1 MLEGLVAWVLNN
13 YLGKYVEDLNTDQL
27 SIALLSGKEQD
38 NLSEYLLEYFFL
50 IGEVELE
57 NLPLRKDA
65 LRHLGLPIIIKSGSI
80 GKIKLQIPVRQIRS
94 APWVIIIEQMYMVA
108 SPLPVHE
115 WDPLVEETAAQE
127 LKLSALDAIEA
138 RWRFEVEAKDN
149 STYYTSTYSS
159 WLGFGTGLITDIIE
173 NLQLRIKD
181 VHLRYEDNFSIPNE
195 VISFGLT
202 MDYFSVQSCDAN
214 WVPGFLHFSTS
225 IESYKVLEIHKLAI
239 YCLILDSSQ
248 MFSKLSPIEIMEAM
262 SSSQHSRFTNHYI
275 LPPVSAEAQFKKN
288 RSERP
293 LRCSDT
299 PRIVCNL
306 TLQDVPLTLVDQQY
320 NQLIKCMKGLQD
332 VTELRSYRQ
341 FRPLSSIKSDAK
353 SWWIYAINCH
363 NPNRQPSICKPR
375 PTWESCLENARQ
387 NVEYVK
393 ICIKILITP
402 AITLSPENKK
412 LKDDVEWSRN
422 YEQLKVLR
430 EIAMRSVPKQTAT
443 NNGSSTGRSILF
455 GWFPQWMGWYSNT
468 NAENGTSN
476 SSKDTAEL
484 EDEILEALKDT
495 AENNTL
501 LKRDAIFGQFN
512 FSLKSGS
519 LRLCTT
525 TESKIEPMLELQY
538 KNLSLHILSR
548 PRTSSYL
555 IELSLGGLSLHDKL
569 TPNTLFPILVGPP
582 ENDRIVQLSKVRGS
596 ISKPSS
602 TKNLEDLDVLFYLA
616 YERKPEHCN
625 SDYKLNVR
633 SKSLDVV
640 YQPSAIKWLVEFLCF
655 PHQHNVAQ
663 MRIEAVKLRTKKEFI
678 KNWEQ
683 ILDGHPSGRK
693 NWELQL
699 DVSAPQIIIV
709 ENFTD
714 PNSAMAVID
723 FGRFQLQNKLNKFHT
738 NNEATLF
745 NKASEEDDK
754 FMTPCSTPPG
764 SEASISESLSFSALH
779 SVVERLDTLDEETF
793 HNKLYDCYCI
803 EFTDLQVLIGRIRD
817 NWRYA
822 HNRGTSTLHV
832 LDRFNISLQIEHR
845 VIQTCDPLY
854 PSLTVCA
861 NLPKLVAH
869 FNEQKISA
877 ARGLIEVIK
886 LTGLPSPFNTPTGD
900 NVIISPLFVSDDEES
915 VSLDTSIEMS
925 RLLIFQFT
933 VDQLALE
940 VQSRGRSIAELQVS
954 GVKTAF
960 SKRAGDDSITLS
972 VHSLL
977 LVDALQTFGP
987 DFELLVASH
996 KHVGM
1001 DSMSGS
1007 LRDSEPTSPTS
1018 PGSPDPSIAPIIAT
1032 SPGALTQALN
1042 TLSTSPTSKQTWQ
1055 QRTPIVLDAEALI
1068 TIEVILIKNVE
1079 QMHIANIQFNN
1090 LDIIVIVANQET
1102 LVELI
1107 GFVQRVF
1114 PELKSQKPNAFPS
1127 IPVTESFPSG
1137 SNELESDMAL
1147 PKICRTELTFD
1158 FHRLNV
1164 LILRGVLK
1172 DGVLTGRKI
1181 ATATMSEAKIH
1192 ATVESSVVV
1201 EGSLGGLQ
1209 VLDLTPEGHLHQRI
1223 ISVGRDPFFNNPH
1236 PLYIMSHNLQE
1247 DERRAFSFKIDRKLQ
1262 TADEG
1267 SESATVVIRMASVW
1281 YTHSPQFLLELQS
1294 CVTEFKQYLAN
1305 LARSIRSAATDMA
1318 LGLVHARAEALAQSL
1333 YMNSRI
1339 SASLYGSALSLSDIM
1354 TPRKRSRYN
1363 SSSFIDYTEGQSG
1376 YSSVRDT
1383 VPQTPYSPV
1392 GDDDFF
1398 IDMKLDIVLD
1408 SPVVVLP
1415 RAHNSPQVFVAHL
1428 GKTCVTNCNDEKKK
1442 NENWDNIE
1450 IRMERYDVEIRDMNL
1465 YSLDTASRRGPGPL
1479 MNRSEVLYSCE
1490 TLAKPILHNTIVQL
1504 TIEREIFCNPQSR
1517 HHSLSNLL
1525 GDDDEELKYDHSPSL
1540 CTENIQVQKV
1550 VVTALKVSLTHLQYE
1565 QLLDTFQLLMESP
1578 EEPNINGTKC
1588 NTKIVLNLED
1598 ISEEDTGVTTLKM
1611 DPHVRAKLFPV
1622 ISTTKTKNSLKK
1634 FVSLKVLFEL
1644 PIFTIQLR
1652 GDSPNGEQGFVDLS
1666 FQDFI
1671 FNYEKCHQ
1679 YETNIQVSLRSVIME
1694 DLLQPEGARQRS
1706 MVISSSSNEP
1716 PVTPSCVSRSCPDIH
1731 MQLPLDSYYH
1741 CSLPDHLEM
1750 AKVLGVEK
1758 HNVFSST
1765 PPPSPSMKKRPQ
1777 QNLVLISSLL
1787 VDPSAPNFQSYYN
1800 SVQRSTSIDFNCLD
1814 LVISVESWVVVLDFF
1829 SAVTP
1834 EKPSV
1839 LQDRSFSSQVELEN
1853 IKEKVGLENAVTN
1866 ISVRSLTMTLVTS
1879 DHDIA
1884 KANVSN
1890 VDISIKLNNI
1900 KKEIEGRLGSMSLLD
1915 LTLQGQLYKER
1926 FLTSGKQALHFNYVK
1941 CIKNAIPDYDA
1952 RLKLEMSSVFYVHT
1966 KRFIVEIQAFFQ
1978 HFTQLQSV
1986 MEGIRAAASS
1996 QKVVSNK
2003 KRLSIIVQAG
2013 APVILLPVGSRSSD
2027 LLIADLGR
2035 LSLTNEFKYSGDP
2048 NTISFVNPS
2057 VEDIKCL
2064 LDVMSVDLQNVD
2076 LYTGV
2081 RVADHNSVQNQSSSN
2096 DLESLNFGMY
2106 KVIKSGPSLLT
2117 EKCHLKVQIER
2128 NLNND
2133 AYHSVPD
2140 MSVHGEL
2147 STLDVALDLNQY
2159 RLIKNLLTH
2168 NLGEN
2173 TEHILSSVTPITPL
2187 ISETNIREMW
2197 TLTSLKFD
2205 LSNVILRLQIK
2216 HDTSPL
2222 ARINFIKSRLTV
2234 ESFSNLSQDV
2244 DLVSQEILVM
2254 DTRFQDVPANEC
2266 PNIYTN
2272 ILQPINFKTQGD
2284 LVQAEIHTR
2293 KRQDRIKFTILL
2305 NNLRL
2310 MAIFDWWEAALKYI
2324 LENPNDE
2331 KKQLPETAVVS
2342 DWTDDASIP
2351 FELKLNITDCEIVVV
2366 ENTSQWDTNA
2376 VIFKNTTVLSYKP
2389 HITEKPLFC
2398 NLNNCEMY
2406 SCVLGMEEETALSII
2421 DPVTLNL
2428 EVNKYQSLEIQLQT
2442 LMVRLSYHDMRMFLQ
2457 ILNSLP
2463 KQMLKSKVEVIPQTS
2478 TMKNQISKLTALGF
2492 TMEDCVKSLSICSK
2506 LDDAA
2511 LWLTQNAIPVHNYA
2525 SEHNINSPMTIS
2537 AVEMKADCVFLCVI
2551 DDCGDV
2557 DVPLLEFAF
2566 AQLNMRQQIGEFDE
2580 SDDILVP
2587 VEGALE
2593 CKLSVD
2599 YYNRILSGWEP
2610 LVEPW
2615 KCEVVWDHVFTT
2627 NLSKNRSQLNI
2638 ESQEMLNVNITSS
2651 LVDLYKQV
2659 HDSWVQD
2666 YYNTSNGKE
2675 GQNVFGYRRRSP
2687 FVPFALKNELDL
2699 PLYFTTLISDMEI
2712 SFRTDECMAVT
2723 DKWILVAPGDTVPFS
2738 FRIHDKRRHGDSH
2751 RLRLHQLGIKVEGWK
2766 SLTPVTVDKVGTFFR
2781 HTTSEIQYRNQ
2792 QITSARIIFDI
2803 TLEGSAR
2810 KLITVRSGL
2819 LIRNKLKEN
2828 VEIKLTDPVL
2838 YEQAS
2843 THWKSEKYLVL
2854 LQNQAAAVPLTHVH
2868 SQLSLRP
2875 IEKTKMYTYCS
2886 PNIYWPDV
2894 KRSGEYTYILTSCQ
2908 KLRETVNY
2916 RFCAEIRKENYLTER
2931 AVDSIGHNGQPVHTI
2946 TLLPMLLL
2954 VNLLPIDIHYCI
2966 SNRKGRITPGY
2977 KEHITHVDADRVI
2990 ELKLCLENFP
3000 VSTAVS
3006 IPTGCVSGFSCR
3018 IRLEDNVNRKLY
3030 LQTAIVPYSEARI
3043 KVTISA
3049 PYWIINKTGLPLVFR
3064 QKGVSSETAGQFEEH
3079 EIARMVAPLLFSFS
3093 DPDAS
3098 PSIMIRVGNAVV
3110 PQGNPQWCQ
3119 DFDLQ
3124 RGVKVRKLR
3133 VTLRDGQSD
3142 LVYLIGIEV
3151 RTGRG
3156 RYRSTNI
3163 VTISPRFQLHNKS
3176 SYNLMFAQ
3184 SCFATTVSDPSAE
3197 KTYLKVVPD
3206 CYIPYHWRR
3215 LDKDQLLCVLICDI
3229 PNCCWS
3235 GGFKIDKTDSMHLN
3249 IRDVH
3254 FRMYF
3259 LRLEIVLQG
3268 ATVFVVFTDAD
3279 KMPPPIRVDNFSEV
3293 PITFAQ
3299 SCCKDMVRSIAR
3311 AHTSVP
3317 YAWDQPIGAST
3328 LNVVAP
3334 GGASNT
3340 YDMNNLGVASGLT
3353 YENFIY
3359 IAFVGTFKNGED
3371 TLDPLDVESQ
3381 QLVLDVVNNIQVV
3394 LARKQPGQRSQLWR
3408 MTSTGQLQHEGSSPP
3423 SHPQQLR
3430 IENMLVLDI
3439 EGPAPQPT
3447 FYSKLMLRRLD
3458 PRRRSTQTWRFTEDG
3473 RLCCAHFN
3481 MCVQAQDGFFG
3492 LRAGSAAVLG
3502 LPQPVCHRVTS
3513 TGLPLEQAVCRQRLR
3528 PGSGFLSTEI
3538 RTDGPTR
3545 VLIIRD
3551 MKEQKLYA
3559 TSDENDWCHISLK
3572 QRPNLSDI
3580 TQDVVKESKEMQFT
3594 LRLFALGVSIIS
3606 GRPAEELLYARFT
3619 NIVSEVTLTSSAR
3632 TFCTSVKDIQ
3642 FDNQLFDAPVSVVL
3656 CVTPPGSRSV
3666 DMAQH
3671 SLPALDLTAE
3681 VQPTSNEDSVIFK
3694 HLMVRLKKLT
3704 INLEEKLL
3712 LKLCAF
3718 LKAGYKEEEVWNN
3731 MEENDFETQRL
3742 LTEVSAAHAKR
3753 YYFGIIQLMLDQIR
3767 LSMTTANKLP
3777 SQLQILK
3784 RKLGFTFIKFED
3796 AAVELEPFIRK
3807 HIFETNQILSYS
3819 IVKHFKD
3826 ELLWQAGI
3834 ILGATDFLGN
3844 PIGFMNDVS
3853 EGVSGLIY
3861 EHSVGA
3867 LVKNVTHGIS
3877 NSAAKVTESLS
3888 DGLGR
3893 VAMDDEHEE
3902 IRQRIRQVQS
3912 GRTGDHLVAGFKGL
3926 GFGILGGATG
3936 IFKQVYEGAASDG
3949 LQGVFSGFGKGIV
3962 GAVTKPVVGV
3972 LDLASETAR
3981 AVRDSSRSTN
3991 RIVPERIRPPRCVI
4005 GTGGL
4010 LPCYSAKQSQGQQ
4023 YLYNVNKRNYSE
4035 QLVAYELLRSGSE
4048 DLRIIVSNEY
4058 VRIVTGTKTNSL
4070 TTFLEVHISDVIQCH
4085 PVTLT
4090 EGSEIRHYVD
4100 ITMRVVGTNAALVY
4114 TDPIKRPRIRCESM
4128 ELAQSVSQQLS
4139 YAKRLY
4145 NDRLH
4150 TLISDNV
4157 TQNED

>member
-13 YLGKYVEDLNTDQL
+13 YLGKYVENLNTDQL
-27 SIALLSGKEQD
+27 SIALLTE
-38 NLSEYLLEYFFL
+38 NLDCFL
-50 IGEVELE
+50 GEVELE

-94 APWVIIIEQMYMVA
+94 APWVINIEQMYVVA
-108 SPLPVHE
+108 SPLAVHE

-138 RWRFEVEAKDN
+138 RWRFEIEAKDS
-149 STYYTSTYSS
+149 STYYASTYSS
-159 WLGFGTGLITDIIE
+159 WLSFGTGLITDIIE

-181 VHLRYEDNFSIPNE
+181 VHLRYEDNFSIPKE
-195 VISFGLT
+195 VITFGLT
-202 MDYFSVQSCDAN
+202 MDYLSVQSCDSS
-214 WVPGFLHFSTS
+214 WVPGFLHWSTS
-225 IESYKVLEIHKLAI
+225 TESYKILEMHKLAI
-239 YCLILDSSQ
+239 YCLTVDSSQ
-248 MFSKLSPIEIMEAM
+248 VFSKLSPTEIMDAM
-262 SSSQHSRFTNHYI
+262 SLNQHSGFVNHYI
-275 LPPVSAEAQFKKN
+275 LPPVSAEAHLKKN

-293 LRCSDT
+293 LRSSDT
-299 PRIVCNL
+299 PRFVCNL
-306 TLQDVPLTLVDQQY
+306 TLQEVPITLVDVQY
-320 NQLIKCMKGLQD
+320 NHIIKCLRGVQD

-341 FRPLSSIKSDAK
+341 FRPLSSVKSDAK
-353 SWWIYAINCH
+353 AWWLYAINCQY
-363 NPNRQPSICKPR
+363 PDRPPSICKPR
-375 PTWESCLENARQ
+375 PTWETCLDRARENVQ
-387 NVEYVK
+387 YVK
-393 ICIKILITP
+393 LYTKVLMTP
-402 AITLSPENKK
+402 AITLTPENKK
-412 LKDDVEWSRN
+412 LKDDIEWNRD

-430 EIAMRSVPKQTAT
+430 EIAMRAVPKPNSTS
-443 NNGSSTGRSILF
+443 NGSSTGRSILF
-455 GWFPQWMGWYSNT
+455 GWFPQWMGWYSN
-468 NAENGTSN
+468 SN
-476 SSKDTAEL
+476 PDPGISNNNDTTDTAQL

-495 AENNTL
+495 ADNNTL
-501 LKRDAIFGQFN
+501 LKRDAIFGEFN
-512 FSLKSGS
+512 FSLKGGS
-519 LRLCTT
+519 LRLCSTSDSNIVT
-525 TESKIEPMLELQY
+525 MLELQY
-538 KNLSLHILSR
+538 KDLSLHILSR

-555 IELSLGGLSLHDKL
+555 VELSLGGLSILDKL
-569 TPNTLFPILVGPP
+569 TPNSLFPILVGPP
-582 ENDRIVQLSKVRGS
+582 GNDRMMQLSKVRGP

-602 TKNLEDLDVLFYLA
+602 HKNLEDSLDVLFYLA
-616 YERKPEHCN
+616 YEQKPEN
-625 SDYKLNVR
+625 SLSDYRLNVR

-640 YQPSAIKWLVEFLCF
+640 YQPAAVKWLTEFLCF
-655 PHQHNVAQ
+655 PHQQNITQ
-663 MRIEAVKLRTKKEFI
+663 MRIEAVKLRTKKEFM

-683 ILDGHPSGRK
+683 ILDGHPAGRK
-693 NWELQL
+693 NWELHL
-699 DVSAPQIIIV
+699 DVSAPQIIVV

-723 FGRFQLQNKLNKFHT
+723 FGRLQLQNSPNKTQPVNEPLLLNKT
-738 NNEATLF
+738 
-745 NKASEEDDK
+745 SEEDDK

-764 SEASISESLSFSALH
+764 SEASISDSLSLNLPQNA
-779 SVVERLDTLDEETF
+779 VDTLNEESI
-793 HNKLYDCYCI
+793 HRKLYDCYCL
-803 EFTDLQVLIGRIRD
+803 EFTDLQVLIGRVKD

-845 VIQTCDPLY
+845 VVHTCDPLY

-869 FNEQKISA
+869 LNEQKISA

-886 LTGLPSPFNTPTGD
+886 LTSLPSPFNTP
-900 NVIISPLFVSDDEES
+900 SDGSIRTPVFLPEDEDS
-915 VSLDTSIEMS
+915 VSFDTSLEMS

-960 SKRAGDDSITLS
+960 SKRHGDDSITLS

-1018 PGSPDPSIAPIIAT
+1018 PASPDPSTAPVGTT
-1032 SPGALTQALN
+1032 SPVALSQALN
-1042 TLSTSPTSKQTWQ
+1042 TLATSPTSRLQWQ

-1068 TIEVILIKNVE
+1068 TIEIILVKSLE
-1079 QMHIANIQFNN
+1079 PMHIANIQFNN
-1090 LDIIVIVANQET
+1090 LDIIANQET
-1102 LVELI
+1102 LVELM

-1114 PELKSQKPNAFPS
+1114 PELKSQKPLAFVPS
-1127 IPVTESFPSG
+1127 PVTEVYNDSSG
-1137 SNELESDMAL
+1137 HEPEMPL

-1164 LILRGVLK
+1164 LLLRGVLK
-1172 DGVLTGRKI
+1172 DGALHGRKI
-1181 ATATMSEAKIH
+1181 ATATMSEAKIR
-1192 ATVESSVVV
+1192 ATVENSVVV

-1223 ISVGRDPFFNNPH
+1223 ISVGRDPLLETPH
-1236 PLYIMSHNLQE
+1236 PLYIMSKNLQ
-1247 DERRAFSFKIDRKLQ
+1247 DERRAFSFKIDRKLHS
-1262 TADEG
+1262 ENVEN
-1267 SESATVVIRMASVW
+1267 ESALVVIRMASVW

-1333 YMNSRI
+1333 YMNSRF
-1339 SASLYGSALSLSDIM
+1339 SASLYGSAMSLSDIM
-1354 TPRKRSRYN
+1354 TPRKRSRYSSN
-1363 SSSFIDYTEGQSG
+1363 SYGDCIDGHSG
-1376 YSSVRDT
+1376 YSSLRDT

-1392 GDDDFF
+1392 DESNFL
-1398 IDMKLDIVLD
+1398 IDMKLDIILD

-1415 RAHNSPQVFVAHL
+1415 RTHNSPQVFVAHL
-1428 GKTCVTNCNDEKKK
+1428 GKTSVTNCSNKQKSES
-1442 NENWDNIE
+1442 WDNVESKIE
-1450 IRMERYDVEIRDMNL
+1450 HYDVEIRDMNL
-1465 YSLDTASRRGPGPL
+1465 YSLDTTSRRVPGPL
-1479 MNRSEVLYSCE
+1479 MNRSEVLYNCD

-1525 GDDDEELKYDHSPSL
+1525 DDDGDLRQMEDSDLFF
-1540 CTENIQVQKV
+1540 TENIQISGS

-1565 QLLDTFQLLMESP
+1565 QLLDTFQWLMESP
-1578 EEPNINGTKC
+1578 QEPNINGLKL
-1588 NTKIVLNLED
+1588 NNKLISNLED
-1598 ISEEDTGVTTLKM
+1598 ISEEDIGVTTLKM

-1622 ISTTKTKNSLKK
+1622 VSAPKTKSNSKK
-1634 FVSLKVLFEL
+1634 FITFKVLFEL
-1644 PIFTIQLR
+1644 PIFTIELR

-1671 FNYEKCHQ
+1671 FNYEKCHR

-1694 DLLQPEGARQRS
+1694 DLLQPEGSRQRC
-1706 MVISSSSNEP
+1706 MVVSSSGGEP
-1716 PVTPSCVSRSCPDIH
+1716 PASSTCVSRSCPDMY
-1731 MQLPLDSYYH
+1731 MQLPPDSYSH
-1741 CSLPDHLEM
+1741 GSLPDHLETS
-1750 AKVLGVEK
+1750 KVLGIMEK
-1758 HNVFSST
+1758 HSVFPST
-1765 PPPSPSMKKRPQ
+1765 PPPSPSIKDRPQ
-1777 QNLVLISSLL
+1777 KNLVLISSLL
-1787 VDPSAPNFQSYYN
+1787 VDPNSPNFQSYYN
-1800 SVQRSTSIDFNCLD
+1800 SIQRSTSIDFNCLD

-1829 SAVTP
+1829 SAVSTEKANLVHEASAASRTEP
-1834 EKPSV
+1834 ETTKEKP
-1839 LQDRSFSSQVELEN
+1839 RVENVE
-1853 IKEKVGLENAVTN
+1853 TN

-1884 KANVSN
+1884 KANVSH
-1890 VDISIKLNNI
+1890 VDVSIKSNNI
-1900 KKEIEGRLGSMSLLD
+1900 KKEVEGRLGSMSLLD

-1926 FLTSGKQALHFNYVK
+1926 FLTSGKQALRFNYVK
-1941 CIKNAIPDYDA
+1941 YYNNEIPTYDA
-1952 RLKLEMSSVFYVHT
+1952 QLKLEMSSVFYVHT
-1966 KRFIVEIQAFFQ
+1966 KRFIVELQAFFQ

-1986 MEGIRAAASS
+1986 MQGIRAAASS
-1996 QKVVSNK
+1996 QKIIQNK
-2003 KRLSIIVQAG
+2003 NRLSIILQAG
-2013 APVILLPVGSRSSD
+2013 APVIVLPVSSRSSD

-2035 LSLTNEFKYSGDP
+2035 LSLTNTFKYSGDLG
-2048 NTISFVNPS
+2048 TISFVNPS
-2057 VEDIKCL
+2057 AEDKKCL
-2064 LDVMSVDLQNVD
+2064 LDVMLVDLQNVD
-2076 LYTGV
+2076 LYSGV
-2081 RVADHNSVQNQSSSN
+2081 RMSDHNIIRNETNSR
-2096 DLESLNFGMY
+2096 LESLHFGMY
-2106 KVIKSGPSLLT
+2106 KVTKSGPSLLT

-2128 NLNND
+2128 NLDND
-2133 AYHSVPD
+2133 LYHSVPD
-2140 MSVHGEL
+2140 MSVHGKL

-2173 TEHILSSVTPITPL
+2173 TEHILPSVTPITPL
-2187 ISETNIREMW
+2187 ISNANIREMW

-2205 LSNVILRLQIK
+2205 LSNVILRLQIQ
-2216 HDTSPL
+2216 HGISPL

-2254 DTRFQDVPANEC
+2254 DTRFQDVPTNQC

-2272 ILQPINFKTQGD
+2272 ILQPINLKFHDD
-2284 LVQAEIHTR
+2284 LVQAEIHSR
-2293 KRQDRIKFTILL
+2293 KRQDRTKFTILL
-2305 NNLRL
+2305 NNMRL
-2310 MAIFDWWEAALKYI
+2310 MAVFDWWDTAMKYI

-2331 KKQLPETAVVS
+2331 EKSLPEKTVV
-2342 DWTDDASIP
+2342 TDRMDDTSIP

-2366 ENTSQWDTNA
+2366 EDTSQWDTNA
-2376 VIFKNTTVLSYKP
+2376 VIFKSTTVLSYKP
-2389 HITEKPLFC
+2389 YVIEKPLSC

-2406 SCVLGMEEETALSII
+2406 SCILGTEEETALSII

-2428 EVNKYQSLEIQLQT
+2428 EINKNQTLEVQLQT

-2463 KQMLKSKVEVIPQTS
+2463 KQMLKSKTETTLQS
-2478 TMKNQISKLTALGF
+2478 SSLKSQITKLSSLGF
-2492 TMEDCVKSLSICSK
+2492 VTEDCVKALMVCPK

-2511 LWLTQNAIPVHNYA
+2511 LWLTQNAIPMHNFPSPVHHQSNA
-2525 SEHNINSPMTIS
+2525 TLSVS
-2537 AVEMKADCVFLCVI
+2537 AVEIKADCIYLCVI
-2551 DDCGDV
+2551 DDCGDA
-2557 DVPLLEFAF
+2557 DVPLLEFSL
-2566 AQLNMRQQIGEFDE
+2566 AQLNMRQHIGQLEISDE
-2580 SDDILVP
+2580 ILAP

-2593 CKLSVD
+2593 CKLSAD
-2599 YYNRILSGWEP
+2599 YYNRVFSGWEP
-2610 LVEPW
+2610 LIEPW

-2627 NLSKNRSQLNI
+2627 SLTKNRSQLNI
-2638 ESQEMLNVNITSS
+2638 ESQEVLNVNITSS
-2651 LVDLYKQV
+2651 LMDLYKQV
-2659 HDSWVQD
+2659 RDSWMQD
-2666 YYNTSNGKE
+2666 YYNSDNGKE
-2675 GQNVFGYRRRSP
+2675 TLTPHGYRRRSP

-2699 PLYFTTLISDMEI
+2699 PLYFTTLISDMELYFHI
-2712 SFRTDECMAVT
+2712 DECMEVT
-2723 DKWILVAPGDTVPFS
+2723 DKWVLVAPGQTVPFS

-2751 RLRLHQLGIKVEGWK
+2751 RLRMHQLGIKVDGWK
-2766 SLTPVTVDKVGTFFR
+2766 PLTPVTVDKVGTYFR
-2781 HTTSEIQYRNQ
+2781 QTTSELQYRNQ
-2792 QITSARIIFDI
+2792 EITSARIVFDV

-2810 KLITVRSGL
+2810 KLVTVRSGL

-2828 VEIKLTDPVL
+2828 LQIRLENPMM
-2838 YEQAS
+2838 YEQINS
-2843 THWKSEKYLVL
+2843 HWKSEKFLIL
-2854 LQNQAAAVPLTHVH
+2854 PHNEALAVPLTHVH
-2868 SQLSLRP
+2868 SHLTVRPVDKNLS
-2875 IEKTKMYTYCS
+2875 YTYCS
-2886 PNIYWPDV
+2886 PNIYWADV
-2894 KRSGEYTYILTSCQ
+2894 QRSGESIYTLRACQ
-2908 KLRETVNY
+2908 KLRDPTNY
-2916 RFCAEIRKENYLTER
+2916 RFCAEIRKENFLTER
-2931 AVDSIGHNGQPVHTI
+2931 AVNAIGYSGQPVHTI
-2946 TLLPMLLL
+2946 TFLPMLLL
-2954 VNLLPIDIHYCI
+2954 VNLLPIDLNY
-2966 SNRKGRITPGY
+2966 NVFGGNGRISPGSR
-2977 KEHITHVDADRVI
+2977 EHITHVDAERVI

-3000 VSTAVS
+3000 VSNILT
-3006 IPTGCVSGFSCR
+3006 IPIGCVSGFTCR
-3018 IRLEDNVNRKLY
+3018 IRFEDNFGRKLY
-3030 LQTAIVPYSEARI
+3030 LQALVVPYSEARI
-3043 KVTISA
+3043 RVTISA
-3049 PYWIINKTGLPLVFR
+3049 SYWIINKTGLPLVFR

-3098 PSIMIRVGNAVV
+3098 PSVVVRVGNAVL
-3110 PQGNPQWCQ
+3110 PQGTAQWCQ

-3124 RGVKVRKLR
+3124 RGIKVRKLR
-3133 VTLRDGQSD
+3133 VSLKDGQSD
-3142 LVYLIGIEV
+3142 VVYLVGIEV

-3163 VTISPRFQLHNKS
+3163 VTISPRFQLHNRS
-3176 SYNLMFAQ
+3176 SYNLLFAQ
-3184 SCFATTVSDPSAE
+3184 SCFATTVSDPFAE
-3197 KTYLKVVPD
+3197 KTYLKVIPE

-3229 PNCCWS
+3229 PNCSWS

-3249 IRDVH
+3249 VRDVH
-3254 FRMYF
+3254 YRTYF
-3259 LRLEIVLQG
+3259 LRLEIVLQS
-3268 ATVFVVFTDAD
+3268 ATYFVIFTDAD

-3293 PITFAQ
+3293 PVTFAQ
-3299 SCCKDMVRSIAR
+3299 FCCKDVMRSIAR

-3317 YAWDQPIGAST
+3317 YAWDQPTGSST

-3334 GGASNT
+3334 GGISNT

-3359 IAFVGTFKNGED
+3359 IAFTGTFKNGED
-3371 TLDPLDVESQ
+3371 NRDPLDVESQ
-3381 QLVLDVVNNIQVV
+3381 QLVLDVIHNTQIV

-3408 MTSTGQLQHEGSSPP
+3408 MTTTGQLQHEGSSPP
-3423 SHPQQLR
+3423 SHPQQPR
-3430 IENMLVLDI
+3430 TENILVLDI

-3447 FYSKLMLRRLD
+3447 SYSKLMLRRLD

-3473 RLCCAHFN
+3473 RLCCAHYN

-3492 LRAGSAAVLG
+3492 LRLGNAAVLG
-3502 LPQPVCHRVTS
+3502 LPQPVCHRVTN

-3528 PGSGFLSTEI
+3528 PGSGFLSAEI

-3551 MKEQKLYA
+3551 MKEQQRLYA
-3559 TSDENDWCHISLK
+3559 TSDENDWSSISLK
-3572 QRPNLSDI
+3572 QRPNLSDVS
-3580 TQDVVKESKEMQFT
+3580 QDVVKETKELQFT
-3594 LRLFALGVSIIS
+3594 LRLFTLGVSIIS
-3606 GRPAEELLYARFT
+3606 GRPYEELLYARFT
-3619 NIVSEVTLTSSAR
+3619 SIVSEVVLTSSAR
-3632 TFCTSVKDIQ
+3632 TFCVSVKDVQ
-3642 FDNQLFDAPVSVVL
+3642 FDNQLFDVPVSVVL
-3656 CVTPPGSRSV
+3656 YVTPPGSRSV

-3671 SLPALDLTAE
+3671 KLPALEFTAE
-3681 VQPTSNEDSVIFK
+3681 IQPTSNEDSVVFK

-3718 LKAGYKEEEVWNN
+3718 LKAGANEEELWSSA
-3731 MEENDFETQRL
+3731 EESDCETQRL
-3742 LTEVSAAHAKR
+3742 LMEVSAAHAKR
-3753 YYFGIIQLMLDQIR
+3753 YYFGIIQLILDQIR

-3777 SQLQILK
+3777 SQLQVIK

-3834 ILGATDFLGN
+3834 ILGSTDFLGN
-3844 PIGFMNDVS
+3844 PIGFVNDVS
-3853 EGVSGLIY
+3853 EGVSSLIY
-3861 EHSVGA
+3861 EHSLEA

-3893 VAMDDEHEE
+3893 VAMDEEHEE
-3902 IRQRIRQVQS
+3902 IRQRIRQVES
-3912 GRTGDHLVAGFKGL
+3912 GKTGDHIVAGFKGL

-3936 IFKQVYEGAASDG
+3936 IFKQVYEGAANDG
-3949 LQGVFSGFGKGIV
+3949 IQGVFSGFGKGIV

-3981 AVRDSSRSTN
+3981 AVRDSSRSSN
-3991 RIVPERIRPPRCVI
+3991 RIVPERMRPPRCVV
-4005 GTGGL
+4005 GAGGL

-4023 YLYNVNKRNYSE
+4023 YLYVVNKRNYSE

-4058 VRIVTGTKTNSL
+4058 VRIVTGTKSNSL
-4070 TTFLEVHISDVIQCH
+4070 TTFLEVHISDVIQCQ
-4085 PVTLT
+4085 PVTLA

-4100 ITMRVVGTNAALVY
+4100 ITMRVAGTNAALVY

-4128 ELAQSVSQQLS
+4128 ELAHSVSQQLS

-4157 TQNED
+4157 TQSED